1 MKNILNCMGHEIRF
15 PDIVSAKNCTLRD
28 SRGMEYLD
36 LESGVWCTSVGHA
49 NPRVAAVLAAQS
61 KKIIHTGYC
70 YLNPAVRDTS
80 KKLLR
85 ITGIGDGQCVFL
97 SSGSEAVEFSVKAAR
112 NISKKPFILTLKD
125 SYLAAFGSAGAKS
138 KEEWILLD
146 WIKGDSAH
154 GIPFDKV
161 SAFVFEPGSSSGL
174 VRFPPK
180 ELIEGIVRE
189 VRANGGIFIAN
200 EVTTG
205 MGRTGE
211 WFGYQHYGVI
221 PDVVAVG
228 KGLGNGYPVSAVAAA
243 RAVVESLAAAD
254 FHYGQSHQNDPL
266 GAAVAGE
273 VIDIIKDEDLL
284 KKCGADGRTIMDG
297 LNAIR
302 EKHGIIKEVRG
313 RGLMIAVEFEKVA
326 GKSWADLV
334 TAELLKKNIIL
345 VKRPGFEALRMDP
358 ALTIDHR
365 DIEYFLTS
373 MRSIVAAAAG

>member
-1 MKNILNCMGHEIRF
+1 MKDVLNCMGHEIRY

-28 SRGMEYLD
+28 SRGIEYLD
-36 LESGVWCTSVGHA
+36 LEAGIWCSSVGHA
-49 NPRVAAVLAAQS
+49 NPRIAAVLAAQS
-61 KKIIHTGYC
+61 KKIIHTGYS
-70 YLNPAVRDTS
+70 YLNPAVKETA

-97 SSGSEAVEFSVKAAR
+97 SSGSEAVEFSVKAVR
-112 NISKKPFILTLKD
+112 SISKKPFILTLKD

-146 WIKGDSAH
+146 WIKGDPAR

-161 SAFVFEPGSSSGL
+161 SAFIFEPGSSSGL
-174 VRFPPK
+174 VRFPPA
-180 ELIEGIVRE
+180 ELIEEIVRE
-189 VRANGGIFIAN
+189 VRAHGGIVVAN

-211 WFGYQHYGVI
+211 WFGYQHYGLV
-221 PDVVAVG
+221 PDVVALG
-228 KGLGNGYPVSAVAAA
+228 KGLGNGYPVSAVVVA
-243 RAVVESLAAAD
+243 RAVSESLGAAD

-273 VIDIIKDEDLL
+273 VIDIIKEEDLL
-284 KKCGADGRTIMDG
+284 KKCKADGKAIMDG

-313 RGLMIAVEFEKVA
+313 RGLMVAVEFEKAA
-326 GKSWADLV
+326 GKSWAELV
-334 TAELLKKNIIL
+334 NAELLKRNIIL
-345 VKRPGFEALRMDP
+345 VKRPGFEVFRMDP

-373 MRSIVAAAAG
+373 MRSIVAAAAR